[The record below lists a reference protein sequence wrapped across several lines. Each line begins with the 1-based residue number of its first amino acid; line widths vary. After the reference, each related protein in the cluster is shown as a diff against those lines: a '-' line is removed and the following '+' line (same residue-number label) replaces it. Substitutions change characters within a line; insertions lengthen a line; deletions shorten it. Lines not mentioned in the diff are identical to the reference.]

1 MTKQTE
7 DTIEIKIETI
17 YDLLECQR
25 QFQLRL
31 NNDVPQ
37 YLVTT
42 FAHVQNSILQ
52 NVYQAIEFQEFIE
65 AEFEDDRKEELIDY
79 LLFTLNKYIYLMD
92 ISIEK
97 QYYTLTYLEE
107 LFVTKSEMSIAACDS
122 YASLEQNSYISLLR
136 NHCTFKPWK
145 IHGENQNCADESK
158 VRDALDKAL
167 FYLKQMIEIVFED
180 YDEFKRCLFYKIE
193 KNIVRQI
200 KGY

>member
-1 MTKQTE
+1 MIKQTE

-37 YLVTT
+37 YITTT
-42 FAHVQNSILQ
+42 FKHVQTSIAQ
-52 NVYQAIEFQEFIE
+52 NVYQSIEFQEFIE
-65 AEFEDDRKEELIDY
+65 AEFEDDRKEELVDY

-92 ISIEK
+92 ISVEK
-97 QYYTLTYLEE
+97 NYYGNVFLKD
-107 LFVTKSEMSIAACDS
+107 LFVSKSEMSIASCS
-122 YASLEQNSYISLLR
+122 NYAALEQNSYISLLR
-136 NHCTFKPWK
+136 NYCTFKPWK
-145 IHGENQNCADESK
+145 LHGENQNCTDSEQVK
-158 VRDALDKAL
+158 LALDKAL

-180 YDEFKRCLFYKIE
+180 YDEFERCLFYKIE